1 MESDFNQLLKE
12 IRQTNLCTWYLLPLT
27 GLTRF
32 SFGEG
37 LFINSYL
44 EAKKLWIIVQV
55 PDLYLVPPRLRIHAV
70 RQWQSDRGGFLA
82 YQLLPMWMDDVCFF
96 IEGKYSRFS
105 NDLKSVIFE
114 HSGLPYKQFT
124 PDGDIETDIR
134 LLALEGKE
142 VVQRYLEQELNVVME
157 ADQEVL
163 GIPPPES
170 FMDVQEGE

>member
-1 MESDFNQLLKE
+1 MDGEFNQLLKE

-44 EAKKLWIIVQV
+44 EAKKLWVIVQV
-55 PDLYLVPPRLRIHAV
+55 PDLYLVPQKLRSHAIK
-70 RQWQSDRGGFLA
+70 QWQNDRGGFLA
-82 YQLLPMWMDDVCFF
+82 YQLLPIWADDVHLF
-96 IEGKYSRFS
+96 ITGLYSKFS
-105 NDLKSVIFE
+105 NDLKAVIFE
-114 HSGLPYKQFT
+114 RSGLTYKEPAPNGGT
-124 PDGDIETDIR
+124 VTDIR

-142 VVQRYLEQELNVVME
+142 VVQRYLEQELAVVME

-170 FMDVQEGE
+170 FMDVQEG

>member
-1 MESDFNQLLKE
+1 MDGDFNQLLKE
-12 IRQTNLCTWYLLPLT
+12 IRQTNLCTWYLLPLA

-44 EAKKLWIIVQV
+44 EAKKLWVIVQV
-55 PDLYLVPPRLRIHAV
+55 PDLHLVPHLLRIQSV
-70 RQWQSDRGGFLA
+70 RQWQNDRGGFLA
-82 YQLLPMWMDDVCFF
+82 YQLMPIWADDVQLF
-96 IEGKYSRFS
+96 IAGAYSRLS

-114 HSGLPYKQFT
+114 RSGLPYRQRT
-124 PDGDIETDIR
+124 PDGGTETDIR

-142 VVQRYLEQELNVVME
+142 VVHRYLEQELDVVME

-170 FMDVQEGE
+170 FMDVQEG